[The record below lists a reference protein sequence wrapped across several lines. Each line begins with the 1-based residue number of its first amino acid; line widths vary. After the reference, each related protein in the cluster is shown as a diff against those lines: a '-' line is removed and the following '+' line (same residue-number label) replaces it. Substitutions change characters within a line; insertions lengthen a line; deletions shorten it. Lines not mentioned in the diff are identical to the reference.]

1 MYCFWILRIWEFL
14 TDSIPKFIESYDKFV
29 KSCYISSANALTF
42 IRLTSYLEY
51 LVMTDSVAPSII
63 LVEPQLGE
71 NIGSV
76 ARVMLNY
83 NLSDLR
89 LVDPR
94 DGWPNPSAIPMAAG
108 AFDSGIYARVFES
121 VEDAIMDREYLLAT
135 TARPR
140 GMNKPILQPAPAIEK
155 LPDKA
160 GIIFGGEQSGLS
172 NTVVAIADA
181 IVTLPVNPNFA
192 SLNLSMAVGA
202 ICFAWGQSKG
212 SKGRFETSSENAR
225 DRPANKKELLAMM
238 GHLEGELE
246 QAGYFFPPEKTEMM
260 RQNLRNAF
268 AKANWTEQEVRTFRG
283 AIKALSKGRGETLKR
298 ANSN

>member
-1 MYCFWILRIWEFL
+1 
-14 TDSIPKFIESYDKFV
+14 
-29 KSCYISSANALTF
+29 
-42 IRLTSYLEY
+42 
-51 LVMTDSVAPSII
+51 MTDSDAPSII

-83 NLSDLR
+83 GLSDLR
-89 LVDPR
+89 LVNPR

-108 AFDSGIYARVFES
+108 AFDSGLFVKVFETFEES
-121 VEDAIMDREYLLAT
+121 VEDCEYLLAT

-140 GMNKPILQPAPAIEK
+140 GMNKPVIQPEQAIEK
-155 LPDKA
+155 LLKKT

-181 IVTLPVNPNFA
+181 IVTLPVNRSFA

-202 ICFAWGQSKG
+202 ICYAWGQAQG
-212 SKGRFETSSENAR
+212 ATGRFEDSSESSHE
-225 DRPANKKELLAMM
+225 RPATIKELFAMM
-238 GHLEGELE
+238 HHLEVELE

-260 RQNLRNAF
+260 QQNLRNAF
-268 AKANWTEQEVRTFRG
+268 AKAGWTEQEVQTFRG
-283 AIKALSKGRGETLKR
+283 AIKALAKGRGETLKR
-298 ANSN
+298 SKSD

>member
-1 MYCFWILRIWEFL
+1 
-14 TDSIPKFIESYDKFV
+14 
-29 KSCYISSANALTF
+29 
-42 IRLTSYLEY
+42 
-51 LVMTDSVAPSII
+51 MTDSVAPSII

-89 LVDPR
+89 LVEPR
-94 DGWPNPSAIPMAAG
+94 DGWPNPSAVPMAAG
-108 AFDSGIYARVFES
+108 AFDSGVYARVFEKI
-121 VEDAIMDREYLLAT
+121 EDAIEDRSYLLAT

-140 GMNKPILQPAPAIEK
+140 GMNKPILQPAGAVEK

-172 NTVVAIADA
+172 NAVVAIADA

-202 ICFAWGQSKG
+202 LCFAWGQSKG
-212 SKGRFETSSENAR
+212 SKGRFGTSSQNAH

-298 ANSN
+298 SN